1 MQYRKK
7 CGIILKKKSGEKRK
21 TKAIPLIKVAWDPIY
36 VHPLPEKHRFPM
48 EKYELLP
55 QQLLLEGTLDDENFF
70 RPKAVSEEDIL
81 AVHTATYWRR
91 LSNLELSR
99 KEQLRSGFP
108 HSALLIERE
117 KVIVLNN
124 YNVAEFDLVM
134 ANDNFDNGKE
144 ELHEYLDDIDE
155 RREVIKALKRD
166 VFVLNRKVEDHW
178 NTDDMN
184 LRNRYLLAVEGI
196 HQNPLKGKIQKAESM

>member
-1 MQYRKK
+1 MYFET
-7 CGIILKKKSGEKRK
+7 G
-21 TKAIPLIKVAWDPIY
+21 A
-36 VHPLPEKHRFPM
+36 
-48 EKYELLP
+48 
-55 QQLLLEGTLDDENFF
+55 
-70 RPKAVSEEDIL
+70 AV
-81 AVHTATYWRR
+81 VNT
-91 LSNLELSR
+91 
-99 KEQLRSGFP
+99 
-108 HSALLIERE
+108 IERE

-196 HQNPLKGKIQKAESM
+196 HQNPLKGKIQKAESV

>member
-1 MQYRKK
+1 MLNAFR
-7 CGIILKKKSGEKRK
+7 LF
-21 TKAIPLIKVAWDPIY
+21 LI
-36 VHPLPEKHRFPM
+36 
-48 EKYELLP
+48 
-55 QQLLLEGTLDDENFF
+55 FF
-70 RPKAVSEEDIL
+70 LYFETGAAV
-81 AVHTATYWRR
+81 VNT
-91 LSNLELSR
+91 
-99 KEQLRSGFP
+99 
-108 HSALLIERE
+108 IERE
-117 KVIVLNN
+117 KVIVLDN

-196 HQNPLKGKIQKAESM
+196 HQNPLKGKIQKAESVVNGAQ

>member
-1 MQYRKK
+1 MLNAFR
-7 CGIILKKKSGEKRK
+7 LF
-21 TKAIPLIKVAWDPIY
+21 LI
-36 VHPLPEKHRFPM
+36 
-48 EKYELLP
+48 
-55 QQLLLEGTLDDENFF
+55 FF
-70 RPKAVSEEDIL
+70 LYFETGAAV
-81 AVHTATYWRR
+81 VNT
-91 LSNLELSR
+91 
-99 KEQLRSGFP
+99 
-108 HSALLIERE
+108 IERE

-196 HQNPLKGKIQKAESM
+196 HQNPLKGKIQKAESVVNGAQ

>member
-1 MQYRKK
+1 MLHAFR
-7 CGIILKKKSGEKRK
+7 LF
-21 TKAIPLIKVAWDPIY
+21 LI
-36 VHPLPEKHRFPM
+36 
-48 EKYELLP
+48 
-55 QQLLLEGTLDDENFF
+55 FF
-70 RPKAVSEEDIL
+70 FDFETGAAV
-81 AVHTATYWRR
+81 VNT
-91 LSNLELSR
+91 
-99 KEQLRSGFP
+99 
-108 HSALLIERE
+108 IERE

-196 HQNPLKGKIQKAESM
+196 HQNPLKGKIQKAESVVNGAQ

>member
-1 MQYRKK
+1 M
-7 CGIILKKKSGEKRK
+7 ILKTG
-21 TKAIPLIKVAWDPIY
+21 A
-36 VHPLPEKHRFPM
+36 
-48 EKYELLP
+48 
-55 QQLLLEGTLDDENFF
+55 
-70 RPKAVSEEDIL
+70 AV
-81 AVHTATYWRR
+81 VNT
-91 LSNLELSR
+91 
-99 KEQLRSGFP
+99 
-108 HSALLIERE
+108 IERE

-196 HQNPLKGKIQKAESM
+196 HQNPLKGKIQKAESVVNGAQLDFSEEHVNGAL

>member
-1 MQYRKK
+1 MLNAFR
-7 CGIILKKKSGEKRK
+7 LF
-21 TKAIPLIKVAWDPIY
+21 LI
-36 VHPLPEKHRFPM
+36 
-48 EKYELLP
+48 
-55 QQLLLEGTLDDENFF
+55 FF
-70 RPKAVSEEDIL
+70 FDFETGAAV
-81 AVHTATYWRR
+81 VNT
-91 LSNLELSR
+91 
-99 KEQLRSGFP
+99 
-108 HSALLIERE
+108 IERE

-124 YNVAEFDLVM
+124 YNEAEFDLVM

-196 HQNPLKGKIQKAESM
+196 HQNPLKGKIQKAESVVNGAQ

>member
-1 MQYRKK
+1 MLNAFR
-7 CGIILKKKSGEKRK
+7 LF
-21 TKAIPLIKVAWDPIY
+21 LI
-36 VHPLPEKHRFPM
+36 
-48 EKYELLP
+48 
-55 QQLLLEGTLDDENFF
+55 FF
-70 RPKAVSEEDIL
+70 LYFETGAAV
-81 AVHTATYWRR
+81 VNT
-91 LSNLELSR
+91 
-99 KEQLRSGFP
+99 
-108 HSALLIERE
+108 IERE

-196 HQNPLKGKIQKAESM
+196 HQNPLKGKIQKAESV

>member
-1 MQYRKK
+1 MLNAFR
-7 CGIILKKKSGEKRK
+7 LF
-21 TKAIPLIKVAWDPIY
+21 LI
-36 VHPLPEKHRFPM
+36 
-48 EKYELLP
+48 
-55 QQLLLEGTLDDENFF
+55 FF
-70 RPKAVSEEDIL
+70 FDFETGAAV
-81 AVHTATYWRR
+81 VNT
-91 LSNLELSR
+91 
-99 KEQLRSGFP
+99 
-108 HSALLIERE
+108 IERE

-196 HQNPLKGKIQKAESM
+196 HQNPLKGKIQKAESVVNGAQ

>member
-1 MQYRKK
+1 M
-7 CGIILKKKSGEKRK
+7 
-21 TKAIPLIKVAWDPIY
+21 
-36 VHPLPEKHRFPM
+36 RFV
-48 EKYELLP
+48 YFWYFWY
-55 QQLLLEGTLDDENFF
+55 FF
-70 RPKAVSEEDIL
+70 FDFETGAAV
-81 AVHTATYWRR
+81 VNT
-91 LSNLELSR
+91 
-99 KEQLRSGFP
+99 
-108 HSALLIERE
+108 IERE

-196 HQNPLKGKIQKAESM
+196 HQNPLKGKIQKAESVVNGAQ

>member
-1 MQYRKK
+1 MLNAFR
-7 CGIILKKKSGEKRK
+7 LF
-21 TKAIPLIKVAWDPIY
+21 LI
-36 VHPLPEKHRFPM
+36 
-48 EKYELLP
+48 
-55 QQLLLEGTLDDENFF
+55 FF
-70 RPKAVSEEDIL
+70 LYFETGAAV
-81 AVHTATYWRR
+81 VNT
-91 LSNLELSR
+91 
-99 KEQLRSGFP
+99 
-108 HSALLIERE
+108 IERE
-117 KVIVLNN
+117 NVIVLNN

-196 HQNPLKGKIQKAESM
+196 HQNPLKGKIQKAESVVNGAQ

>member
-1 MQYRKK
+1 LLNAFR
-7 CGIILKKKSGEKRK
+7 LF
-21 TKAIPLIKVAWDPIY
+21 LI
-36 VHPLPEKHRFPM
+36 
-48 EKYELLP
+48 
-55 QQLLLEGTLDDENFF
+55 FF
-70 RPKAVSEEDIL
+70 FDFETGAAV
-81 AVHTATYWRR
+81 VNT
-91 LSNLELSR
+91 
-99 KEQLRSGFP
+99 
-108 HSALLIERE
+108 IERE

-196 HQNPLKGKIQKAESM
+196 HQNPLKGKIQKAESVVNGAQ